1 MTDEQTVLQHLLSVE
16 ANAAALIDDTQA
28 EADRRTVEAE
38 KRNRIRF
45 DEEYARETAL
55 LNENYEKETAAV
67 KEDYRCQL
75 EAYRQSLGSIPADSE
90 KFFRLVESCL
100 MKA

>member
-1 MTDEQTVLQHLLSVE
+1 MADEQTVLQHLLSVE
-16 ANAAALIDDTQA
+16 VDAAALIDDAQA
-28 EADRRTVEAE
+28 EADRRTAEAE
-38 KRNRIRF
+38 KRNRVRF

-55 LNENYEKETAAV
+55 LSENYEKETAAV
-67 KEDYRCQL
+67 KEDYRSRL
-75 EAYRQSLGSIPADSE
+75 EAYRQSLSSTPVDSE